1 MDHEYSILN
10 HDRGRV
16 LLLIGS
22 LIAIAAGVYTSYVG
36 VAKSLISHYWPSF
49 GVHLPATLDFT
60 TAWALMYAGFNRLCW
75 KLPGI
80 RHVLDLPK
88 IDGTW
93 LVSGITEGPQENL
106 LPNGNPRSWSGEVV
120 VVQTWTRIFIK
131 LRTANSASV
140 SKSAAVQMQPDGTIK
155 LMYSYGNEPNM
166 GAASRDNLK
175 AHVGYCELVFD
186 PEHKQARGHYFNNIG
201 RVSYGTMELTRKTT

>member
-10 HDRGRV
+10 HDRGQV
-16 LLLIGS
+16 LLKIGS
-22 LIAIAAGVYTSYVG
+22 LIAIAAGAYTSYLG
-36 VAKSLISHYWPSF
+36 VINSFLAPRWPGL

-60 TAWALMYAGFNRLCW
+60 IAWGLMYVGFNRYGW
-75 KLPGI
+75 KFPGV
-80 RHVLDLPK
+80 RHLLDLPK

-106 LPNGNPRSWSGEVV
+106 PPTGNPRPWSGEVV

-140 SKSAAVQMQPDGTIK
+140 SKSAAVQMQPDGSIK

-166 GAASRDNLK
+166 GTASRDNLK
-175 AHVGYCELVFD
+175 AHVGYCELMFD
-186 PEHKQARGHYFNNIG
+186 PERKQAHGHYFNNMG
-201 RVSYGTMELTRKTT
+201 RVSYGTMELTRKTA